1 MSQFLYQQKQAWVS
15 LKKKVGF
22 VATVVT
28 TMGTTLGALLC
39 VLTLGYL
46 LIVEPLPYPEQE
58 KLYKVIHAIGDK
70 TGETN
75 AESFTY
81 PGLIHLYK
89 NQDVFDQAALIQ
101 YGQDVLTSLPNQPT
115 LSTGYATPEW
125 FELLGAKMQM
135 GRAFEETEALDTF
148 NPVAIIS
155 NKIWQ
160 DEFASAADMLDK
172 KVSFSG
178 VSYRVIGVLGESFI
192 EPQIRQVGRDVGMW
206 FPWDYNIDVRM
217 KERWGN
223 ISGALTFVGKLK
235 DTLSAA
241 QAEQIIT
248 PLVNDTWVENV
259 VSIPFFSGWSIQMK
273 LESFQIAIVGDSQNT
288 VYKLL
293 AGVFGLVLI
302 AFANIANLF
311 MSRTA
316 EQQRQLAIYAALGA
330 KKSHLFRGLLA
341 ESGLL
346 MFLSLLVALVIAS
359 LGFSLLQANLASE
372 LPRINELGVNSIT
385 FFASVILT
393 FSFAL
398 LFAFLSSK
406 MINYRALNSMLQ
418 ASGKGTG
425 VQVSKRFRQALI
437 VSQVA
442 IATVLVFANIT
453 LFKEAVDTIT
463 QPSGYSV
470 DNMQQMSLSVSVPEF
485 PPQEEVAAVMIE
497 LKKKLLELPEVENVS
512 QSGSVLNGF
521 GLWALTAVASGEN
534 FTPEST
540 GASHNY
546 FTMIGQELLEG
557 DYFSEVDIKDGN
569 RVMVVNDVFAKRLNP
584 NGSALGLQ
592 ISSGAGDDPFTII
605 GVVKGVKM
613 PAQSDVPMRV
623 YTPSRLSTTQMTL
636 KLRDGQSV
644 SREQVVTVISEV
656 SSLYA
661 LFSLDTLESQK
672 KRRLFTHYTTATTT
686 SALAIITLFLA
697 SVGLYGILSYGTQ
710 MRRFELG
717 TRMAIGAKRK
727 DLVSLIVKDNIW
739 VIVLGVAL
747 SIAVML
753 GIYIGY
759 SETLSAYMSVDLL
772 PIFMSTILSIAL
784 LSLFA
789 CYWPLRQFINHPAIH
804 SLRGS
809 D

>member
-46 LIVEPLPYPEQE
+46 LIVEPLPYPEQD

-75 AESFTY
+75 AQSFTY

-89 NQDVFDQAALIQ
+89 NQDVFATTALIQ

-115 LSTGYATPEW
+115 LNTGYVTPDW
-125 FELLGAKMQM
+125 FQLLGAKMQM
-135 GRAFEETEALDTF
+135 GRAFESTEALDTF
-148 NPVAIIS
+148 NPVAVVS
-155 NKIWQ
+155 YKTWR
-160 DEFASAADMLDK
+160 DEFASTPDMLEK
-172 KVSFSG
+172 KVFFSG
-178 VSYRVIGVLGESFI
+178 VSYRVIGVLDESFV
-192 EPQIRQVGRDVGMW
+192 EPQIRRTGLDVGMW
-206 FPWDYNIDVRM
+206 FPWDYNLDVRM

-235 DTLSAA
+235 DTLTAS

-248 PLVNDTWVENV
+248 PLVNDTWTENV
-259 VSIPFFSGWSIQMK
+259 ASIPFFSGWSIEMQ
-273 LESFQIAIVGDSQNT
+273 LQSFQTAIVGDSQNT

-346 MFLSLLVALVIAS
+346 MLLSVLVALVIAS
-359 LGFSLLQANLASE
+359 LGFSLLQAKLGSE
-372 LPRINELGVNSIT
+372 LPRINELGVNYIT
-385 FFASVILT
+385 FLASIILAL
-393 FSFAL
+393 SFAL

-418 ASGKGTG
+418 TSGKGTG
-425 VQVSKRFRQALI
+425 VQVSKRFRQGLI

-453 LFKEAVDTIT
+453 LFKEAIDTIT
-463 QPSGYSV
+463 QPSGYNV
-470 DNMQQMSLSVSVPEF
+470 DNMTQMSLSVSAPEF
-485 PPQEEVAAVMIE
+485 PPEEEVAATMVE
-497 LKKKLLELPEVENVS
+497 LKKKLLELPQVESIS
-512 QSGSVLNGF
+512 QSGSVLGGR

-534 FTPEST
+534 FTPESKNT
-540 GASHNY
+540 SHNY
-546 FTMIGQELLEG
+546 FTMINQELLEG
-557 DYFSEVDIKDGN
+557 DYFSDADIKDGN
-569 RVMVVNDVFAKRLNP
+569 RVLIVNDKFAKRLNP
-584 NGSALGLQ
+584 DGSVLGMQ
-592 ISSGAGDDPFTII
+592 MSGGGPESIYTIV

-613 PAQSDVPMRV
+613 PAQIEVPMRV
-623 YTPSRLSTTQMTL
+623 YRPSDLSTTQMTL
-636 KLRDGQSV
+636 KLLDGQSV
-644 SREQVVTVISEV
+644 SREQVVAAISDV

-661 LFSLDTLESQK
+661 LFSLDTVESEK
-672 KRRLFTHYTTATTT
+672 KRRLFTQYTTATTT

-727 DLVSLIVKDNIW
+727 DLVGLIVKDNVW
-739 VIVLGVAL
+739 VITLGITS
-747 SIAVML
+747 SIVVML

-759 SETLSAYMSVDLL
+759 KEALLDYMSVDLVPMFL
-772 PIFMSTILSIAL
+772 TTIVSIAL

-789 CYWPLRQFINHPAIH
+789 CYWPLRQYINHPAIH

>member
-15 LKKKVGF
+15 LNKKVGF

-46 LIVEPLPYPEQE
+46 LIVEPLPYPDQE
-58 KLYKVIHAIGDK
+58 KLYNVLHAIGDK

-75 AESFTY
+75 AEAFTY
-81 PGLIHLYK
+81 PGIIHLYK
-89 NQDVFDQAALIQ
+89 NQDVFDKTTLIQ

-115 LSTGYATPEW
+115 LNTGYVTPEW
-125 FELLGAKMQM
+125 FELLDANMQM
-135 GRAFEETEALDTF
+135 GRIFEGTEALDTF
-148 NPVAIIS
+148 NPVAVVS
-155 NKIWQ
+155 YKTWQ
-160 DEFASAADMLDK
+160 DEFDSAADMLDK

-178 VSYRVIGVLGESFI
+178 VSYRVIGVLGENFV
-192 EPQIRQVGRDVGMW
+192 EPQITQTGRDVGMW
-206 FPWDYNIDVRM
+206 FPWDYNLDVRF

-223 ISGALTFVGKLK
+223 ISGALYFVGKLK
-235 DTLSAA
+235 NTLSAA

-259 VSIPFFSGWSIQMK
+259 ASVAFFSGWSIEMK
-273 LESFQIAIVGDSQNT
+273 LQSFQTAIVGDSQNT

-346 MFLSLLVALVIAS
+346 MAFSLLVALVVAS
-359 LGFSLLQANLASE
+359 MGFSLLQANLASE
-372 LPRINELGVNSIT
+372 LPRINELGVNYIT
-385 FFASVILT
+385 FLASIILALL
-393 FSFAL
+393 FAL
-398 LFAFLSSK
+398 LFAFLSTK
-406 MINYRALNSMLQ
+406 MINYSALNSMLQ

-425 VQVSKRFRQALI
+425 VQVSKRFRQTLI

-463 QPSGYSV
+463 QPPGYTV
-470 DNMQQMSLSVSVPEF
+470 HNMTQMSLSVSAPEF
-485 PPQEEVAAVMIE
+485 PPQEEVAATMVE
-497 LKKKLLELPEVENVS
+497 LKTQLLALPQVESISHSVS
-512 QSGSVLNGF
+512 VFDGF

-534 FTPEST
+534 FTPENNSV
-540 GASHNY
+540 SHNY
-546 FTMIGQELLEG
+546 FTMINQELLEG
-557 DYFSEVDIKDGN
+557 DYFSEADVKDRN
-569 RVMVVNDVFAKRLNP
+569 RVMIVNGEFAKRLNP

-592 ISSGAGDDPFTII
+592 MSSGPGRDPFTII
-605 GVVKGVKM
+605 GVVKGAKM
-613 PAQSDVPMRV
+613 PAQADVPLRV
-623 YTPSRLSTTQMTL
+623 YTPSGLASTEMTL
-636 KLRDGQSV
+636 KLHDGQSI
-644 SREQVVTVISEV
+644 SREQVVTAISDV

-661 LFSLDTLESQK
+661 LFSLETLVSQK
-672 KRRLFTHYTTATTT
+672 KTRLFTQYTTASTT

-727 DLVSLIVKDNIW
+727 DLVGLIIKDNVW
-739 VIVLGVAL
+739 VIVLGIAT
-747 SIAVML
+747 SIVVML
-753 GIYIGY
+753 GIYISY
-759 SETLSAYMSVDLL
+759 KEALLSYMSVDLV
-772 PIFMSTILSIAL
+772 PMFMTTIFSIAL

-789 CYWPLRQFINHPAIH
+789 CYWPLRRYINHPAIN